1 MRLRKEP
8 VRRRSFS
15 WIRATMPLPTI
26 GITMGDPV
34 GIGPEIIVKALVQ
47 KEVFAC
53 CRPLVFGDA
62 NVLKEANRVLKA
74 PCNINPVRR
83 GEETKGIP
91 GTIDLIE
98 LSHTDLNGFRFGTPK
113 KPYATQIIRYLE
125 TALSF
130 ALDGRIKGITTCPIN
145 KGFLND
151 AGYPFTGHTEF
162 LAQRTNSGPV
172 VMMLVTPRLKVAL
185 VTTHRALRDVP
196 GLITQEGVMDTIR
209 ITDHALRNIFGIPNP
224 KLAVASLNPHAGDD
238 GLFGDEEKTA
248 ILPAIDGCRR
258 EGVNVVG
265 PLASDSLFHLAA
277 GGIYDA
283 VVCMY
288 HDQGLIPIKLTGFK
302 EAVNVT
308 LGLSIIRT
316 SVDHGTAYDI
326 AGSGAADPSS
336 LIEAII
342 IASEMAGARGKNI
355 DKSV

>member
-1 MRLRKEP
+1 
-8 VRRRSFS
+8 
-15 WIRATMPLPTI
+15 MPLPTI

-34 GIGPEIIVKALVQ
+34 GIGPEIIVKALSQ
-47 KEVFAC
+47 KEVFAY

-62 NVLKEANRVLKA
+62 NVLNEANRVLNA
-74 PCNINPVRR
+74 SCYINPV
-83 GEETKGIP
+83 GSVEEVKGTP
-91 GTIDLIE
+91 RTIDLIE

-113 KPYATQIIRYLE
+113 KPYAAQIIRYLE

-162 LAQRTNSGPV
+162 LAQRTSSAPV

-185 VTTHRALRDVP
+185 VTTHCALRDVSRLLTP
-196 GLITQEGVMDTIR
+196 EGIMDTIR
-209 ITDHALRNIFGIPNP
+209 ITDSALRSSFGIPNP
-224 KLAVASLNPHAGDD
+224 KLAVASLNPHAGED
-238 GLFGDEEKTA
+238 GLFGDEEKAT
-248 ILPAIDGCRR
+248 ILPAIHGCRR
-258 EGVNVVG
+258 AGVNVVG
-265 PLASDSLFHLAA
+265 PLASDSLFHFAVE
-277 GGIYDA
+277 GFYDA

-288 HDQGLIPIKLTGFK
+288 HDQGLIPIKLMGFK
-302 EAVNVT
+302 TAVNVT

-326 AGSGAADPSS
+326 AGSGTADPSS

-342 IASEMAGARGKNI
+342 LASRM
-355 DKSV
+355 D

>member
-1 MRLRKEP
+1 
-8 VRRRSFS
+8 
-15 WIRATMPLPTI
+15 MPLPPI

-34 GIGPEIIVKALVQ
+34 GIGPEIIVKALAQ
-47 KEVFAC
+47 KEVFAH

-62 NVLKEANRVLKA
+62 NVLNEANRLFNA
-74 PCNINPVRR
+74 SCNINPVRR
-83 GEETKGIP
+83 VEEAEGIP
-91 GTIDLIE
+91 GKIDLIE

-113 KPYATQIIRYLE
+113 KPYAAQIIRYLE

-130 ALDGRIKGITTCPIN
+130 AMEGRIKGMTTCPVN
-145 KGFLND
+145 KGFLNN
-151 AGYPFTGHTEF
+151 AGYPFSGHTEF
-162 LAQRTNSGPV
+162 LAHRTSSAPV

-185 VTTHRALRDVP
+185 VTTHCAFRDVP
-196 GLITQEGVMDTIR
+196 GLITPEGIMDTIR
-209 ITDHALRNIFGIPNP
+209 ITDSALRSSFGIPNP
-224 KLAVASLNPHAGDD
+224 KLAVASLNPHAGED

-248 ILPAIDGCRR
+248 ILPAIQGCRR
-258 EGVNVVG
+258 AGLNVVG
-265 PLASDSLFHLAA
+265 PLASDSLFHFAA
-277 GGIYDA
+277 EGMYDA

-288 HDQGLIPIKLTGFK
+288 HDQGLIPIKLMGFK
-302 EAVNVT
+302 KAVNVT

-342 IASEMAGARGKNI
+342 LASQMARARGKNV